1 MRLLVY
7 VLILMSQVAQA
18 TSAVIPPKDTQA
30 LLEPILSLRVDAE
43 SLEGEQH
50 QAALERSEKLIAR
63 LFKMKTRASD
73 EALVVLMNFYVG
85 ESLQPDL
92 VHEVTARG
100 KRMLPLLLKYSTASV
115 TFSERKYPPSMLL
128 TDEVRRKN
136 FKDAFEAV
144 RAGRVVGED

>member
-1 MRLLVY
+1 MKLLAY
-7 VLILMSQVAQA
+7 VLVLMSQVSQA
-18 TSAVIPPKDTQA
+18 TTAVIPPKETQV
-30 LLEPILSLRVDAE
+30 LLRPILSLRADAE
-43 SLEGEQH
+43 SLEGERH

-73 EALVVLMNFYVG
+73 EALVVLMDFYVG

-115 TFSERKYPPSMLL
+115 TFSDWKYPPSMLL
-128 TDEVRRKN
+128 TDEVRMKN
-136 FKDAFEAV
+136 FQDAIGAV